1 MKIDIELV
9 YEIVQDFT
17 KREILLK
24 NKQRETI
31 WINSYNSEESLNRAF
46 SEINRIFAEE
56 VKRRSKN
63 NEMEEVA
70 WVYLN
75 GVV

>member
-70 WVYLN
+70 
-75 GVV
+75 

>member
-63 NEMEEVA
+63 NEMKEVA
-70 WVYLN
+70 
-75 GVV
+75 

>member
-31 WINSYNSEESLNRAF
+31 WINSYNSEESLNKAF
-46 SEINRIFAEE
+46 SEINRKFAEE

-63 NEMEEVA
+63 NEMKEVA
-70 WVYLN
+70 
-75 GVV
+75 